1 MEKELRVAPV
11 RGVVTKQPLTCVI
24 CFPFAPEFALTMAT
38 LIFRSLLP
46 RPTTSIRSFCSG
58 AKNDLID
65 NATPLSK
72 VKKVP
77 KTNPSPKTKGKIE
90 EKLNATS
97 LSVQDI
103 RDDVRQLAENY
114 SALQGVQW
122 TRFPKLNCI
131 LKGHR
136 RGELTVLTGPTGSGK
151 TTFLSEYSLDL
162 AMSSVKTLWGSFEI
176 DNRRL
181 ILTMLNQLAEI
192 RMEKHLHLF
201 EQTYDE
207 FEQLP
212 IRFMN
217 FHGQKTIALTL
228 SNVID
233 SMSTT
238 VEKHDTSHIII
249 DNLQFMM
256 GHDVNY
262 KNVNRFEFQ
271 DLIVHKF
278 RKFATDYD
286 CHVTVVIHPRKEN
299 TEELTNN
306 SIFGGAKAT
315 QEADNVMILQVK
327 YSGNSF
333 KYKKYLQITKN
344 RVAGDLGVIPLSY
357 DREKNGFGLRASSP
371 NQDVDKVN
379 ATHFV
384 K

>member
-1 MEKELRVAPV
+1 M
-11 RGVVTKQPLTCVI
+11 T
-24 CFPFAPEFALTMAT
+24 T
-38 LIFRSLLP
+38 LLFRSLLP
-46 RPTTSIRSFCSG
+46 RPLSSVRTFCSKEKPDNIKATNKVIKV
-58 AKNDLID
+58 AK
-65 NATPLSK
+65 SK
-72 VKKVP
+72 DKSKPNIEAKP
-77 KTNPSPKTKGKIE
+77 K
-90 EKLNATS
+90 ATS
-97 LSVQDI
+97 LSVHEI
-103 RDDVRQLAENY
+103 REDVRLLAENY
-114 SALQGVQW
+114 TTMQGVQW
-122 TRFPKLNCI
+122 NRFPKLNCI

-162 AMSSVKTLWGSFEI
+162 ASSGVKTLWGSFEI

-181 ILTMLNQLAEI
+181 ILTMLNQLAEL
-192 RMEKHLHLF
+192 RLENHLHLF

-207 FEQLP
+207 FEELP

-217 FHGQKTIALTL
+217 FHGQKTVSLTL
-228 SNVID
+228 SNVIE
-233 SMSTT
+233 SMSST
-238 VEKHDTSHIII
+238 VAGYGTSHVII

-278 RKFATDYD
+278 RKFATDHD

-299 TEELTNN
+299 AEELTNN

-327 YSGNSF
+327 YSGNGF

-344 RVAGDLGVIPLSY
+344 RVAGDLGVIPLTY
-357 DREKNGFGLRASSP
+357 DREKNGFGLRSSAN
-371 NQDVDKVN
+371 NQVIDMSVANIIK
-379 ATHFV
+379 
-384 K
+384 